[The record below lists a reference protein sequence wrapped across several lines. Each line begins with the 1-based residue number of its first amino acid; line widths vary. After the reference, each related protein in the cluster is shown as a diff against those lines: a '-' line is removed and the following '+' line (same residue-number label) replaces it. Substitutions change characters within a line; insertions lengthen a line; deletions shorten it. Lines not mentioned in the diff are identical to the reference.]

1 MQLGTKQALKS
12 TKCTKC
18 TGKKLSY
25 LIVTRGCEDERQ
37 LSDPVGQPA
46 EDVDRDDGQNESR
59 HLGVRLLLAL
69 RGLRVLRA
77 HSFQFDDHLKED
89 SGSLTLRGVNTLFL
103 NCQLFLCFRSSIYF
117 PSQH

>member
-1 MQLGTKQALKS
+1 M
-12 TKCTKC
+12 
-18 TGKKLSY
+18 
-25 LIVTRGCEDERQ
+25 TRRCKDERQ

-89 SGSLTLRGVNTLFL
+89 SGSLIVCVVNTLFL
-103 NCQLFLCFRSSIYF
+103 NYQLFLCFLSSIYS